1 MVDHR
6 ERGGIQMHLLRLL
19 TVAAF
24 LVSGSVAVATPL
36 WVDLGP
42 TGVVHNSRT
51 VESGAP
57 NVQFLGQNID
67 IDFSFQTGE
76 SDQGQFIR
84 LFTATN
90 NSFQIDVFFR
100 INNAPLPALNFAGS
114 GFLTDNHG
122 AELGPAVT
130 LEAFPVTD
138 LGSQTGVDLLLRPVA
153 SNAVPGD
160 AYGFHLDLTLPDS
173 PGFGFGHGPPG
184 GVTFDGN
191 IFGIGPGVPRDIV
204 PDFGSTALFLT
215 IALGGLISMRARVT
229 TAA

>member
-1 MVDHR
+1 
-6 ERGGIQMHLLRLL
+6 MHLLRLL
-19 TVAAF
+19 ALAAF

-42 TGVVHNSRT
+42 TGVVHNSRDAD
-51 VESGAP
+51 SRAP
-57 NVQFLGQNID
+57 NVQFAGQNID
-67 IDFSFQTGE
+67 IDFSFQ
-76 SDQGQFIR
+76 SIAPNHSQFIR
-84 LFTATN
+84 LFTATK

-122 AELGPAVT
+122 ADLGPAVT

-138 LGSQTGVDLLLRPVA
+138 DFHQTGVDLVLRPLTSDV
-153 SNAVPGD
+153 VPD
-160 AYGFHLDLTLPDS
+160 DVYGFHLDLTLPNS
-173 PGFGFGHGPPG
+173 PEFGFGHGPSG

-215 IALGGLISMRARVT
+215 IALGGLTSMRASTGICARRGQKGHLL
-229 TAA
+229 

>member
-1 MVDHR
+1 
-6 ERGGIQMHLLRLL
+6 MHLLRLL

-42 TGVVHNSRT
+42 TGVIHNSRT
-51 VESGAP
+51 VDLCAP
-57 NVQFLGQNID
+57 NVQFAGQNID
-67 IDFSFQTGE
+67 IDFSFQKGN
-76 SDQGQFIR
+76 SQFIR

-122 AELGPAVT
+122 ADLGPAVT
-130 LEAFPVTD
+130 LEAFPVTNHFH
-138 LGSQTGVDLLLRPVA
+138 QTGVDLVLRSLTSDV
-153 SNAVPGD
+153 VPD
-160 AYGFHLDLTLPDS
+160 DVSGFHLDLTLPNS

-215 IALGGLISMRARVT
+215 IALGGLISMRASLT
-229 TAA
+229 SGG

>member
-1 MVDHR
+1 
-6 ERGGIQMHLLRLL
+6 MHLLRLL

-36 WVDLGP
+36 CIDLGP
-42 TGVVHNSRT
+42 TGVVRNSRT
-51 VESGAP
+51 VDSGAP

-67 IDFSFQTGE
+67 IDFRFQNGE
-76 SDQGQFIR
+76 FIR
-84 LFTATN
+84 LFTETK
-90 NSFQIDVFFR
+90 NSFQIDAFFR

-130 LEAFPVTD
+130 LEAFPVTHH
-138 LGSQTGVDLLLRPVA
+138 SHQMGVDLVLRPLTSDV
-153 SNAVPGD
+153 VPD
-160 AYGFHLDLTLPDS
+160 DVFGFHLDLTLPNS
-173 PGFGFGHGPPG
+173 PGFGFGDGPPG

-191 IFGIGPGVPRDIV
+191 IFGIGPGIPRDIV

-215 IALGGLISMRARVT
+215 ITLGGLISMRTRVT

>member
-1 MVDHR
+1 
-6 ERGGIQMHLLRLL
+6 MHLLRLL

-42 TGVVHNSRT
+42 TGVVHNNRT
-51 VESGAP
+51 VDSGAP
-57 NVQFLGQNID
+57 DVQFAGQNID
-67 IDFSFQTGE
+67 INFLFQN
-76 SDQGQFIR
+76 GQFIR
-84 LFTATN
+84 LFTETR
-90 NSFQIDVFFR
+90 NSFQIDAFFR
-100 INNAPLPALNFAGS
+100 INNAPLGALNFAGN

-122 AELGPAVT
+122 AELGPALA

-138 LGSQTGVDLLLRPVA
+138 LLHEVGVDLVLRPLT
-153 SNAVPGD
+153 SNVVPAD
-160 AYGFHLDLTLPDS
+160 AYGLHLDLTLPNS
-173 PGFGFGHGPPG
+173 PGFGFGDGPPG

-215 IALGGLISMRARVT
+215 IALGGLTSMRASLPS
-229 TAA
+229 AG

>member
-1 MVDHR
+1 
-6 ERGGIQMHLLRLL
+6 MHLLRLL

-24 LVSGSVAVATPL
+24 LVLGSVAVATPL

-51 VESGAP
+51 VDLAAP
-57 NVQFLGQNID
+57 NVQFDGQTIG
-67 IDFSFQTGE
+67 IDFSFE
-76 SDQGQFIR
+76 NGQFIR

-90 NSFQIDVFFR
+90 NSFQIDTFFR

-130 LEAFPVTD
+130 LVALPVEQD
-138 LGSQTGVDLLLRPVA
+138 FHQVGVDLVLRPLTSDV
-153 SNAVPGD
+153 VPDDVFGI
-160 AYGFHLDLTLPDS
+160 HLDLTLPNS
-173 PGFGFGHGPPG
+173 PGFGFGDGPPG

-191 IFGIGPGVPRDIV
+191 IFGIGPGIPRDIV
-204 PDFGSTALFLT
+204 PDDGSTALFLAIT
-215 IALGGLISMRARVT
+215 LGGLISMRTRVT

>member
-1 MVDHR
+1 
-6 ERGGIQMHLLRLL
+6 MHLLRLL

-24 LVSGSVAVATPL
+24 LVLGSVAVATPL
-36 WVDLGP
+36 LVDLGP
-42 TGVVHNSRT
+42 TDVVSSRT
-51 VESGAP
+51 VDSGAP

-67 IDFSFQTGE
+67 IDFSFQN
-76 SDQGQFIR
+76 SQFIR

-122 AELGPAVT
+122 ADLGPAVT
-130 LEAFPVTD
+130 LEAFPVTNHFH
-138 LGSQTGVDLLLRPVA
+138 QTGVDLVLRSLTSDV
-153 SNAVPGD
+153 VPD
-160 AYGFHLDLTLPDS
+160 DVYGFHLDLTLPNS